1 MFPLTIK
8 DLPVEA
14 WDLIEALGLVPVK
27 LTNDYEPELYWSV
40 FADSDY
46 LSDDDYRSFLLI
58 PGSTES
64 DSFIRLSEQDE
75 LVVLPSTVARSFIQM
90 KFDNDTFFQL
100 SIPFNG

>member
-1 MFPLTIK
+1 M
-8 DLPVEA
+8 EA

-46 LSDDDYRSFLLI
+46 LSDDELRSFLLI
-58 PGSTES
+58 PRGSES
-64 DSFIRLSEQDE
+64 DSFIRLPEQDE
-75 LVVLPSTVARSFIQM
+75 RAVLSTTVARPFIQM
-90 KFDNDTFFQL
+90 KFDNETFFQL

>member
-1 MFPLTIK
+1 MCPLTIK
-8 DLPVEA
+8 DLPAEA
-14 WDLIEALGLVPVK
+14 WDFIEVLGLVPVK

-46 LSDDDYRSFLLI
+46 LSDDELRSFLLI
-58 PGSTES
+58 PSGSKS
-64 DSFIRLSEQDE
+64 DSFVRLPEQDKRT
-75 LVVLPSTVARSFIQM
+75 VLPSTLERPFVQM

>member
-14 WDLIEALGLVPVK
+14 WDVIVALGLVPVK
-27 LTNDYEPELYWSV
+27 LTNDYDPELYWSV

-46 LSDDDYRSFLLI
+46 LSDDTLRSFLFI
-58 PGSTES
+58 PGGSES
-64 DSFIRLSEQDE
+64 DSFIRLPEQDKRA
-75 LVVLPSTVARSFIQM
+75 VLPPTVARPFIQM